1 MQFESLADFI
11 NMGGYAF
18 YVWLSFG
25 VTFAAMAIIAIQS
38 FIKHR
43 NLLRQVVVEQE
54 RKARIK
60 QACSINAK
68 SELSI
73 HLRFY
78 RLLVFSK

>member
-60 QACSINAK
+60 QARQQQVLMRKVN
-68 SELSI
+68 
-73 HLRFY
+73 
-78 RLLVFSK
+78 LVFICVFIVY

>member
-1 MQFESLADFI
+1 MQFESFAAFI

-25 VTFAAMAIIAIQS
+25 VTFVAMGIIAIQS

-43 NLLRQVVVEQE
+43 HLLKQVVVEQE

-60 QACSINAK
+60 KARKQQQAST
-68 SELSI
+68 
-73 HLRFY
+73 
-78 RLLVFSK
+78 

>member
-43 NLLRQVVVEQE
+43 NHLRQVVVEQE

-60 QACSINAK
+60 QARQQQQDSM
-68 SELSI
+68 
-73 HLRFY
+73 
-78 RLLVFSK
+78 

>member
-25 VTFAAMAIIAIQS
+25 VTFAAMTIIAIQS

-60 QACSINAK
+60 QARQQQQDSM
-68 SELSI
+68 
-73 HLRFY
+73 
-78 RLLVFSK
+78 

>member
-25 VTFAAMAIIAIQS
+25 VTFAAMTIIAIQS
-38 FIKHR
+38 LIKHR
-43 NLLRQVVVEQE
+43 NLLKQVVVEKE

-60 QACSINAK
+60 KARQQQQEST
-68 SELSI
+68 SL
-73 HLRFY
+73 
-78 RLLVFSK
+78 

>member
-1 MQFESLADFI
+1 MQFESFADFL

-25 VTFAAMAIIAIQS
+25 VTFLAMAIIAIQS

-60 QACSINAK
+60 QARQQQQDSM
-68 SELSI
+68 
-73 HLRFY
+73 
-78 RLLVFSK
+78 

>member
-25 VTFAAMAIIAIQS
+25 VTFAAMTIIAIQS

-43 NLLRQVVVEQE
+43 NLLKQVVVEKE

-60 QACSINAK
+60 KARQQQQEST
-68 SELSI
+68 SL
-73 HLRFY
+73 
-78 RLLVFSK
+78 